1 MQFLY
6 CVSFLFIENY
16 VIIVIVLFIRGVNM
30 LKLIDV
36 ANELNLN
43 LKIVVSIKEFD
54 KYNAFFNIY
63 GEDDEPCR
71 RLVIL
76 TKDENIEEVYDE
88 NPGEAIVPGMIV
100 DDNIWIKEY
109 PLTTNP
115 NKIDIGEI
123 EITDEVYEKI
133 SV

>member
-36 ANELNLN
+36 AKELNLN

-76 TKDENIEEVYDE
+76 TKDENIYDE